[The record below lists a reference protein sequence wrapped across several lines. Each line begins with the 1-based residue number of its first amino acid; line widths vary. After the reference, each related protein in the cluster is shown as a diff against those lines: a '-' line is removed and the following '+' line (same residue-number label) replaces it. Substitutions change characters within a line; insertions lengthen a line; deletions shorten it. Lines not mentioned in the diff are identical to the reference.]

1 MFYKREGIPEQDEI
15 VLCKVTKIYPNSVFV
30 QLLEYNDSGMVHIS
44 EVSPGRIRNLRD
56 YVSIGRQI
64 VCKVLRID
72 RERGHIDLSLRR
84 VNSNQRREKLD
95 EVKQEM
101 KAESLMKNLSKK
113 LKVPVDKIY
122 RQVSEKVFEEY
133 SHIYLCFK
141 DVASEDADLKKTGI
155 DQNIAEEL
163 TAAILDKFKPK
174 KITIGGEITAKTY
187 VSEGVEKVKKALTS
201 IEKISETITVY
212 YLGGGRFK
220 LTIEDF
226 DYKPAEKNLKKILDI
241 LEKFNDKNSVATF
254 ERDKE

>member
-1 MFYKREGIPEQDEI
+1 MLYKRTGYPEIDEI
-15 VLCKVTKIYPNSVFV
+15 VLCRVTKIYPSSVFV
-30 QLLEYNDSGMVHIS
+30 DLLEYGRSGIVHIS

-56 YVSIGRQI
+56 FVSEGRQI
-64 VCKVLRID
+64 VCKILRLD
-72 RERGHIDLSLRR
+72 KEKGHIDLSLRR